1 MRPDMK
7 NGRYEISNRFEF
19 CLCLHEKV
27 ISGRPE
33 NCCMQ
38 FPCKIMFILK
48 TNMAEKRNMEKQL
61 LLTGTS
67 NTLEPVDS

>member
-1 MRPDMK
+1 
-7 NGRYEISNRFEF
+7 
-19 CLCLHEKV
+19 
-27 ISGRPE
+27 
-33 NCCMQ
+33 
-38 FPCKIMFILK
+38 MFILK